1 MNDTGESQVLMFFQ
15 TYGKNEGIN
24 ITRGQVTYH
33 RDPVPIKN
41 LRKGVDGSMV
51 QPIATAII
59 MLMKAH
65 GYMAASNCAPPP
77 PAGARAFK
85 EFTSRLQQRMPHST
99 RVSP

>member
-1 MNDTGESQVLMFFQ
+1 MFFQ
-15 TYGKNEGIN
+15 TYGKNEAIN

-41 LRKGVDGSMV
+41 LRKVDGSMA

-65 GYMAASNCAPPP
+65 DTARLTIIWLLRTAPPP
-77 PAGARAFK
+77 CRRTRFSRRYFAIPRANAALYANA
-85 EFTSRLQQRMPHST
+85 TLT
-99 RVSP
+99 